1 MKGPLNYCYTKLD
14 IHHFHAHGIDVR
26 TTLNECHALE
36 NVSGEILEP
45 ACMQCISLQRDF
57 N

>member
-45 ACMQCISLQRDF
+45 ACISLQRDF